1 MDLEGSRAPF
11 GRGLERVLGGVW
23 QHWRALRPFLGV
35 IFSCLYLGWSSKGLL
50 EASGLD
56 FDRILGGLEGILGG
70 FGEGFGRDFAGF
82 CLLLRFPFH
91 CYSGL
96 WGGLGT
102 LFRTFFTFFQFFN
115 AS

>member
-1 MDLEGSRAPF
+1 MEGSGAPV

-23 QHWRALRPFLGV
+23 QHWRALRPFFGV

-70 FGEGFGRDFAGF
+70 FGEGFGRDLVGF
-82 CLLLRFPFH
+82 GLLLLAF
-91 CYSGL
+91 G
-96 WGGLGT
+96 
-102 LFRTFFTFFQFFN
+102 
-115 AS
+115 

>member
-23 QHWRALRPFLGV
+23 QHWRALRPFFGV

-56 FDRILGGLEGILGG
+56 FNWILGGLEGILGG
-70 FGEGFGRDFAGF
+70 FGEGFGRDLEALGASWAVFF
-82 CLLLRFPFH
+82 PHSSCLYLEWSSKALLEA
-91 CYSGL
+91 SGL
-96 WGGLGT
+96 D
-102 LFRTFFTFFQFFN
+102 FD
-115 AS
+115 